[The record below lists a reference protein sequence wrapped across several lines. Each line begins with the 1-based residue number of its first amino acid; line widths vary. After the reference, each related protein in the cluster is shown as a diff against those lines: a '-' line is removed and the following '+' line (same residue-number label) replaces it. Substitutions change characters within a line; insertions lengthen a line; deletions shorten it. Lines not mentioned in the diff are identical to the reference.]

1 MRLAV
6 RRVYGSLLNSDDDA
20 GAIDP
25 VAWQDADFR
34 LRRRRFNAKTAA
46 GASTNCIDPGTRT
59 ISPAAPLT
67 RHASVRVVPVV
78 AMSCPAPPSSDKK
91 IAPGDDVVAAFCPM
105 EPDGRKTNLGRR

>member
-1 MRLAV
+1 MWLAV

-25 VAWQDADFR
+25 VAWQDPDYR
-34 LRRRRFNAKTAA
+34 LRPRRGFKAKTAA

-78 AMSCPAPPSSDKK
+78 AMSCPAPPSPDKK
-91 IAPGDDVVAAFCPM
+91 IAPGDDVVAAFCP
-105 EPDGRKTNLGRR
+105 DGASR